1 MDQAPEAAA
10 AEIVFD
16 PSVPAQAGVGKK
28 FFKSKLFRIGLSYLV
43 AAAGLA
49 WAFKGTHWKA
59 LSGEIAAMRWGWVL
73 PAVLFNILGT
83 ISQGFRWHLLLKPL
97 GSLSSRKT
105 TQALFSGF
113 FINDILPLRMGELAR
128 GYIAS
133 SWMSKEFMAIIPSMV
148 LERLFEGIWLAIGI
162 GATAIAVR
170 LPEGL
175 DQAAAIFGLAVLA
188 LAGVVLFITLK
199 KKRDDAKR
207 TSEKLRRSRRFE
219 GLRILLVRIEDGF
232 RSIGVG
238 RNFYLAFLVSLLY
251 FVLQMLSFWSLSK
264 AYGLPFSFWVSS
276 AVFIIIIFGT
286 ALPGVPANI
295 GTYQFFCVAAL
306 TLFGVGKT
314 EAAGFSLVA
323 FALVTLPALV
333 IGFFAL
339 ARTGMTLASIKETVK
354 RYRLLTGAAPL
365 IFSKESTNSCRRRG

>member
-28 FFKSKLFRIGLSYLV
+28 FFKSKLFRIGLSYL
-43 AAAGLA
+43 AAAVGLA
-49 WAFKGTHWKA
+49 WVFQGTHWKA
-59 LSGEIAAMRWGWVL
+59 LFGEIAAMRWEWVV
-73 PAVLFNILGT
+73 PAVLLNILGT
-83 ISQGFRWHLLLKPL
+83 VSQGFRWHLLLNPL
-97 GSLSSRKT
+97 GGLPTRKT
-105 TQALFSGF
+105 TQALFSAF
-113 FINDILPLRMGELAR
+113 FINDVLPLRMGELAR
-128 GYIAS
+128 GVIVS
-133 SWMSKEFMAIIPSMV
+133 SWMSKEFVSIIPSMV

-162 GATAIAVR
+162 GSTAIAVR
-170 LPEGL
+170 LPPSL
-175 DQAAAIFGLAVLA
+175 DRAAAIFGLAVLA

-199 KKRDDAKR
+199 KKRNDAKR
-207 TSEKLRRSRRFE
+207 TSEKLRRARRFE

-232 RSIGVG
+232 RSIGMA
-238 RNFYLAFLVSLLY
+238 RNFYLAFFVSLLY
-251 FVLQMLSFWSLSK
+251 FVLQMLSFWSISK

-295 GTYQFFCVAAL
+295 GTYQFFCVIAL

-323 FALVTLPALV
+323 FTLLTLPALV

-354 RYRLLTGAAPL
+354 RHRL
-365 IFSKESTNSCRRRG
+365 

>member
-1 MDQAPEAAA
+1 MDRAPETPADEAVFPSPALAAA
-10 AEIVFD
+10 G
-16 PSVPAQAGVGKK
+16 PGSS

-49 WAFKGTHWKA
+49 WAFQGTHWKA
-59 LSGEIAAMRWGWVL
+59 LSGEIAAIRWGWVI
-73 PAVLFNILGT
+73 PAVLFNVLGT
-83 ISQGFRWHLLLKPL
+83 ISQGFRWHLLLKPMGGL
-97 GSLSSRKT
+97 PSRKT

-113 FINDILPLRMGELAR
+113 FINDVLPLRMGELAR
-128 GYIAS
+128 GVIVSA
-133 SWMSKEFMAIIPSMV
+133 WMSKDFISIIPSMA

-170 LPEGL
+170 LPTTL
-175 DQAAAIFGLAVLA
+175 DRAADIFGMVVLA
-188 LAGVVLFITLK
+188 LAGVILFITLK
-199 KKRDDAKR
+199 KKRDDGKR
-207 TSEKLRRSRRFE
+207 TSEKLRRSNRL
-219 GLRILLVRIEDGF
+219 GSLRVLLERIEDGF

-238 RNFYLAFLVSLLY
+238 RNFYAAFLVSLFY
-251 FVLQMLSFWSLSK
+251 FVLQMLSFWSISK

-276 AVFIIIIFGT
+276 AIFIIIIFGT

-295 GTYQFFCVAAL
+295 GTYQFFCVAGL

-354 RYRLLTGAAPL
+354 RH
-365 IFSKESTNSCRRRG
+365 KV